1 MSGNSPLLKI
11 MPVNS
16 EKYLG
21 KDVKL
26 KFREK
31 HTLSL
36 ISVPIKNFEFSSTC
50 SIISK

>member
-26 KFREK
+26 KFREEAYF
-31 HTLSL
+31 
-36 ISVPIKNFEFSSTC
+36 VPNFC
-50 SIISK
+50 SD